1 MFHDLFYPH
10 PIVLVTACS
19 SEKANVTAV
28 EWIMPVSD
36 KPPTL
41 ALSLRNTSLTLD
53 LICTSMEFVVA
64 IPTEKMKEAVL
75 LCGTTSGKFIDK
87 FAEANLTQVKAK
99 KVSAP
104 LILEA
109 VANIEC
115 KVQNYTSAG
124 GHTLITGEVVEVHL
138 PKDDRNKLLALSKE
152 EIAPAPQVLKGTA
165 QQEPAK
171 PAPAQPVKEEPK

>member
-19 SEKANVTAV
+19 SEKTNVTAV
-28 EWIMPVSD
+28 EWITPVSE

-53 LICTSMEFVVA
+53 LLCTSMEFVVS
-64 IPTEKMKEAVL
+64 IPTEKMKDAVL

-87 FAEANLTQVKAK
+87 FSEANLTQVKAK
-99 KVSAP
+99 SVSAP

-115 KVQNYTSAG
+115 RVLNYTSAG
-124 GHTLITGEVVEVHL
+124 DHTLITGEVVEVHF
-138 PKDDRNKLLALSKE
+138 PKEDRAKLLVLSKE
-152 EIAPAPQVLKGTA
+152 DMN
-165 QQEPAK
+165 
-171 PAPAQPVKEEPK
+171 PAPAIPVGARSSETAKSLPQEAKEDPK